1 MPFPRSGANTPRLA
15 GHDKNIEYQEEPMKL
30 TFSLAAAALLV
41 SGAAF
46 AVEAPKGDAAK
57 GKEIFSKV
65 GCYQCHGFQGQ
76 GGREGPRIAD
86 PVPLA
91 WPAFLSWVRTT
102 SGDMPPFTEKVLPEQ
117 DLVDIYAYIQS
128 VPKAPDFKDIPILS
142 GMSRTA
148 SAQ

>member
-1 MPFPRSGANTPRLA
+1 MRFV
-15 GHDKNIEYQEEPMKL
+15 I
-30 TFSLAAAALLV
+30 SLAAAAVLL

-46 AVEAPKGDAAK
+46 AVEAPKGDPVK
-57 GKEIFSKV
+57 GQATFNKV

-91 WPAFLSWVRTT
+91 WPAFLAWVRTT
-102 SGDMPPFTEKVLPEQ
+102 SGDMPPFTEKVLPES

-128 VPKAPDFKDIPILS
+128 VPKAPDHKTIPILAGLGS
-142 GMSRTA
+142 
-148 SAQ
+148 